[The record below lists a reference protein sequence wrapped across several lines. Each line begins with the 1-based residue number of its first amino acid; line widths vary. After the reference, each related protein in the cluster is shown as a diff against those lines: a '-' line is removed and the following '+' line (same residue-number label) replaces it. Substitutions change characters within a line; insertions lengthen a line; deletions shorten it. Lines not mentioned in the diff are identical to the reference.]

1 MARLLTAAI
10 GVPIVLATIF
20 LLPAWTFFLLMLLA
34 FGWGAVEYVLALG
47 PKSPDAPL
55 WLLWVLLPPTAWACF
70 LVLRPVAGDHHPA
83 GVLLALGLASTV
95 GVGSLLV
102 LGSTPPAQASAAYG
116 ALSFG
121 LPYFALPIAAVTAL
135 QELDP
140 WWLVLLVAIVWLG
153 DTAAYYIGKNFGRHK
168 MAPIIS
174 PNKTWE
180 GAAASLVTAVLAAAA
195 WCLLRRDGIDPVIL
209 GVAAATG
216 IAAQM
221 GDLAESLLK
230 RGAGVKDSGHV
241 LPGHGG
247 MWDRMDALLFAAP
260 VLLAGL
266 WAAGVEGVA
275 L

>member
-10 GVPIVLATIF
+10 GVPIALASFF
-20 LLPAWTFFLLMLLA
+20 LLPAWAFFVLMVLV
-34 FGWGAVEYVLALG
+34 FGWGAVEYVLILG
-47 PKSPDAPL
+47 RRCPDAPL
-55 WLLWVLLPPTAWACF
+55 WLLWVLLPPTAWAFF
-70 LVLRPVAGDHHPA
+70 LVLRPGTAYHPA
-83 GVLLALGLASTV
+83 GVLLTIGLAGTA

-102 LGSTPPAQASAAYG
+102 LGSTPPDQAAGAFG

-121 LPYFALPIAAVTAL
+121 LPYFALPIASATVL

-140 WWLVLLVAIVWLG
+140 WWVILLVAIVWLG
-153 DTAAYYIGKNFGRHK
+153 DTAAYYVGKNFGRRK
-168 MAPIIS
+168 MAPVIS

-180 GAAASLVTAVLAAAA
+180 GAAASLITAVLAAVV
-195 WCLLRRDGIDPVIL
+195 WCLLRREAVDPTIV
-209 GVAAATG
+209 GVATATG
-216 IAAQM
+216 VAAQM

-230 RGAGVKDSGHV
+230 RGAGVKDSGRV

-247 MWDRMDALLFAAP
+247 LWDRMDALLFAAP

-266 WAAGVEGVA
+266 WAAGVEGVG